1 MERRMHRITRPL
13 LSLALLAATGSAA
26 AAPGQVLPW
35 VFDIPK
41 GGSNCSSLDPT
52 TSGAPPVDYGTSFE
66 GTVRPLLQDNG
77 CTGCHGGSGGFT
89 LNTTA
94 ALANLIVNATTGLET
109 GRVAN
114 VQPAGATTPMLRIK
128 PGEPYQSSVFERINC
143 ASPPA
148 GWPGNAWTMPLGGGA
163 SLALQAAMFDW
174 IALGAVMPDTGGDRL
189 FLGTFETIVRP
200 ASAP

>member
-1 MERRMHRITRPL
+1 MHAMTRPL
-13 LSLALLAATGSAA
+13 LCLALLATAGHAA
-26 AAPGQVLPW
+26 ARPGQVLPW
-35 VFDIPK
+35 VFDLPK
-41 GGSNCSSLDPT
+41 GGGNCTSLDPA
-52 TSGAPPVDYGTSFE
+52 TSGAPPVDYETTFE
-66 GTVRPLLQDNG
+66 GTVRPLLQANN

-94 ALANLIVNATTGLET
+94 ALPNLIVNATTGLET

-114 VQPAGATTPMLRIK
+114 VQPAGAATPMLRIK

-148 GWPGNAWTMPLGGGA
+148 GWPVTNAWTMPIGGTA
-163 SLALQAAMFDW
+163 SVALQAAMFDW
-174 IALGAVMPDTGGDRL
+174 IALGAVMPETGGDRL

-200 ASAP
+200 ATAP